1 MDWSGGTM
9 SAILEI
15 FIFKDGLILGHK
27 VTRIFEKQAPN
38 NLRLIKC
45 HVTCRKYIALS
56 KQCNNRQFT
65 RI

>member
-15 FIFKDGLILGHK
+15 FIFKYGLILGHK
-27 VTRIFEKQAPN
+27 VTRSFEKQAPSN
-38 NLRLIKC
+38 VRLIKC
-45 HVTCRKYIALS
+45 HVTCKKYTALS
-56 KQCNNRQFT
+56 KQYTNSQFT